1 MKLLVVIVVII
12 SVLLGVFAFQVSSVV
27 GPAVDGKATAN
38 ATINGYSLEP
48 IKDNQRALGIRD
60 LQLAATPVEIT
71 TTFTLFSQFGSN
83 KYPDLRV
90 VVTDSNGRSRER
102 IIAKDG
108 YQHSAGDVTVE
119 RLSVTFPRHGDEARV
134 TVYPVYGK

>member
-1 MKLLVVIVVII
+1 MKLLIVIVAILTI
-12 SVLLGVFAFQVSSVV
+12 LLGVFAIQVSSVI
-27 GPAVDGKATAN
+27 GPSVDGKATAN

-48 IKDNQRALGIRD
+48 IKDNPRALGVRD

-71 TTFTLFSQFGSN
+71 AAFTLFSQFGSN
-83 KYPDLRV
+83 KYPDLRL

-119 RLSVTFPRHGDEARV
+119 RLSVTFPRRGDEARV
-134 TVYPVYGK
+134 TVYPVYSK

>member
-1 MKLLVVIVVII
+1 MKLLIFIAVVL
-12 SVLLGVFAFQVSSVV
+12 SMLLAVFAYQVSSVI
-27 GPAVDGKATAN
+27 GPSVDSKATVN
-38 ATINGYSLEP
+38 AAINGYSLEQ
-48 IKDNQRALGIRD
+48 IKDNPRALGIRD

-71 TTFTLFSQFGSN
+71 TTFTLFSQFGAN

-90 VVTDSNGRSRER
+90 VVTDSTGHSRER
-102 IIAKDG
+102 IIAKDS

-134 TVYPVYGK
+134 TVYPVYAK